1 VRARLA
7 RLQKEPART
16 RSFKTQQRTRKQRRG
31 RRNSRRVE

>member
-7 RLQKEPART
+7 RLQKEAGRG

-31 RRNSRRVE
+31 RRNSRRAE